1 MAELEGVVGIFSSR
15 RAALGSN
22 ILLQVLLA
30 AALLVVCLAGSSCQ
44 YAGDTKAVKADFS
57 VLKTQVEDVN
67 GRLTTAIEN
76 NEPEKVASLDKELNT
91 VLDAAMNQASAMN
104 IMDREH
110 LSIAVATAR
119 RCLTDM
125 DRYSASGD
133 MDLIRAQAQQ
143 LKPTVIEIQDLLDR
157 AERTTKAS

>member
-1 MAELEGVVGIFSSR
+1 MRGHIYVVTFF
-15 RAALGSN
+15 AVA
-22 ILLQVLLA
+22 LLA
-30 AALLVVCLAGSSCQ
+30 VSLAASSCQ
-44 YAGDTKAVKADFS
+44 WAGDTKAVKADFA
-57 VLKTQVEDVN
+57 VLKTQVDDVN
-67 GRLTTAIEN
+67 TRLTAAIQN
-76 NEPEKVASLDKELNT
+76 NQADKVASLDKEMNT

-143 LKPTVIEIQDLLDR
+143 LAPTVTEIEDLLDR
-157 AERTTKAS
+157 AERTTKATS

>member
-1 MAELEGVVGIFSSR
+1 MA
-15 RAALGSN
+15 
-22 ILLQVLLA
+22 LLA
-30 AALLVVCLAGSSCQ
+30 VSLAASSCQ
-44 YAGDTKAVKADFS
+44 WAGDTKAVKADFA
-57 VLKTQVEDVN
+57 VLKTQVDDVN
-67 GRLTTAIEN
+67 TRLTAAIQN
-76 NEPEKVASLDKELNT
+76 NQADKVASLDKEMNT

-143 LKPTVIEIQDLLDR
+143 LAPTVTEIEDLLDR
-157 AERTTKAS
+157 AERTTKATS

>member
-1 MAELEGVVGIFSSR
+1 MRSTW
-15 RAALGSN
+15 AAVALIAGS
-22 ILLQVLLA
+22 LTV
-30 AALLVVCLAGSSCQ
+30 SSCQ
-44 YAGDTKAVKADFS
+44 WAGDAKAVKVDFAA
-57 VLKTQVEDVN
+57 LKTQVGDVN
-67 GRLTTAIEN
+67 DRLTSAIQN
-76 NEPEKVASLDKELNT
+76 NEADKVAGLDKEMNA

-104 IMDREH
+104 LMDREH

-143 LKPTVIEIQDLLDR
+143 LAPTVTEIQDLLDR
-157 AERTTKAS
+157 AERTTKAT

>member
-1 MAELEGVVGIFSSR
+1 VA
-15 RAALGSN
+15 
-22 ILLQVLLA
+22 LLA
-30 AALLVVCLAGSSCQ
+30 VSLAGTSCQ
-44 YAGDTKAVKADFS
+44 WAGDTKAVKADFA
-57 VLKTQVEDVN
+57 VLKTQVDDVN
-67 GRLTTAIEN
+67 TRLTAAIQN
-76 NEPEKVASLDKELNT
+76 NEADKVASLDKEMNT

-143 LKPTVIEIQDLLDR
+143 LAPTVTEIEDLLDR
-157 AERTTKAS
+157 AERTTKATS

>member
-1 MAELEGVVGIFSSR
+1 M
-15 RAALGSN
+15 RALAGA
-22 ILLQVLLA
+22 LLA
-30 AALLVVCLAGSSCQ
+30 LTLAVSSCQ
-44 YAGDTKAVKADFS
+44 WAGDTKAVKADFA
-57 VLKTQVEDVN
+57 VLKKQVDDVN
-67 GRLTTAIEN
+67 TRLTAAIQN
-76 NEPEKVASLDKELNT
+76 NEADRVASLDKEMNA

-143 LKPTVIEIQDLLDR
+143 LAPTVTEIEDLLDR
-157 AERTTKAS
+157 AERTTKAAS

>member
-1 MAELEGVVGIFSSR
+1 MRSTWIAV
-15 RAALGSN
+15 A
-22 ILLQVLLA
+22 LLA
-30 AALLVVCLAGSSCQ
+30 MSLTSSSCQ
-44 YAGDTKAVKADFS
+44 WAGDTKAVKVDFAA
-57 VLKTQVEDVN
+57 LKAQVGDVN
-67 GRLTTAIEN
+67 TRLTSAIQN
-76 NEPEKVASLDKELNT
+76 NEADKVAGLDKEMNA

-143 LKPTVIEIQDLLDR
+143 LAPTVTEIQDLLDR
-157 AERTTKAS
+157 AERTTKAT